1 MILKKKSMRSPNRNV
16 ATLYHRT
23 VNRRLYWNYEIMQ
36 MQIMIADRTGEIVQQ
51 VQKGLLAV
59 DCNTFGK

>member
-1 MILKKKSMRSPNRNV
+1 MRSPNRNV

-36 MQIMIADRTGEIVQQ
+36 MQIMIRDRNEDRAAST
-51 VQKGLLAV
+51 KGLIAV